1 MECVLLGTGGMMPMP
16 DRLLAS
22 LAVRLGGYCYIFDAG
37 EGVQLGLKRTRLGMG
52 GLTVVAITHLH
63 ADHCLGLPG
72 LLMLRA
78 QMDQPGPLTI
88 LGPPGIAQFVQQNQE
103 ALRFHVNYPLRF
115 VEWQKTAT
123 DVAYQ
128 DHLVRIRWQPLE
140 HTCFCLGFRLEER
153 DRPGKFHPLQAQAL
167 GVPEGPLW
175 GRLQR
180 GETVALTSGEAIR
193 PDQVM
198 GPPRRGRHLCYAVDT
213 RPCTALDEL
222 CQEVDLAFIEGMFRL
237 EDSRHAD
244 AKQHLTVAEAA
255 GIAFRARVKRA
266 VLVHISP
273 RYTVE
278 DLPDLESEARN
289 HFAKTDI
296 GRDFD
301 RYPVPYAE

>member
-22 LAVRLGGYCYIFDAG
+22 LAVRLGGCCYVFDAG
-37 EGVQLGLKRTRLGMG
+37 EGVQLGVKRTRLGMG

-72 LLMLRA
+72 LLMLRS

-88 LGPPGIAQFVQQNQE
+88 LGPPGIVQFVQQNQE
-103 ALRFHVNYPLRF
+103 ILRFHVNYPLRF
-115 VEWQKTAT
+115 VEWQETAT

-180 GETVALTSGEAIR
+180 GETAILASGEAIR

-213 RPCTALDEL
+213 RPCAALEDL

-237 EDSRHAD
+237 DDGRHAD
-244 AKQHLTVAEAA
+244 AKRHLTVAEAA
-255 GIAFRARVKRA
+255 GIVSRARAKRA

-278 DLPDLESEARN
+278 DLPDLESEARRY
-289 HFAKTDI
+289 FAETDM
-296 GRDFD
+296 GRDFN
-301 RYPVPYAE
+301 RYPVPYPE